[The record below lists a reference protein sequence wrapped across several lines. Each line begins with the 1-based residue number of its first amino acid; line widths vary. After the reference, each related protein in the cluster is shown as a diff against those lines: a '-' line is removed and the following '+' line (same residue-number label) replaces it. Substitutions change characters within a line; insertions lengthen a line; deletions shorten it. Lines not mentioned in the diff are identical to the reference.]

1 MSNMSYCRFENTLTD
16 LQDCEEALQELSSLA
31 ELNESESIY
40 AKEFIITCARIARD
54 YSFLVESSQKAIKP
68 AETV

>member
-16 LQDCEEALQELSSLA
+16 LQDCEEALQDLSSLS
-31 ELNESESIY
+31 ELNKSESRY
-40 AKEFIITCARIARD
+40 AEELIKACIRIAGD
-54 YSFLVESSQKAIKP
+54 YSFLLKAPKKATNP